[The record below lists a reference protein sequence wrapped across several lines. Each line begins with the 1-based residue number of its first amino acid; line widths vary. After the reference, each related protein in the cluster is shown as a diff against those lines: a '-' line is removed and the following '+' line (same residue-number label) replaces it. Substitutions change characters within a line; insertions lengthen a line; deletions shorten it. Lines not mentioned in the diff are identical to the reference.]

1 MYSIVIIEDDPSYC
15 SMMELILNLEGF
27 DVRIAPDGQSGLALA
42 REKRPDLILCDIMMP
57 GMDGHS
63 ILEALKGDNT
73 LDDIPFIF
81 VTALVER
88 EQVRSGMSA
97 GADDYLPKPFSADE
111 LLAAVT
117 GRIRRREMIKVHNG
131 KSAIHKDQSFL
142 IHKLTRREREVLLMV
157 GQGCT
162 SKGIAERLGVS
173 PKTIEVH
180 RANLM
185 KKLDVTNVAGLT
197 RWAVVAEQMSS
208 DSE

>member
-1 MYSIVIIEDDPSYC
+1 
-15 SMMELILNLEGF
+15 
-27 DVRIAPDGQSGLALA
+27 
-42 REKRPDLILCDIMMP
+42 
-57 GMDGHS
+57 
-63 ILEALKGDNT
+63 
-73 LDDIPFIF
+73 
-81 VTALVER
+81 
-88 EQVRSGMSA
+88 
-97 GADDYLPKPFSADE
+97 
-111 LLAAVT
+111 
-117 GRIRRREMIKVHNG
+117 
-131 KSAIHKDQSFL
+131 
-142 IHKLTRREREVLLMV
+142 MV